1 MQIRSKSMESPF
13 GLRSR
18 RGELQMR
25 IVSLVPSLTLTL
37 FELGCTVE
45 EIVGRTPWCIH
56 PKEAVEQVQV
66 VGGTKTPNVKKIMAL
81 EPALV
86 VLDREENPKSIHDE
100 LVAAGINVFV
110 SSVEH
115 PSEVPEMLRQLGKA
129 IERQERAEEWASS
142 IESKLQSIKLNPLQ
156 SVRVA
161 PMIWHEPL
169 MSVGPEKYA
178 GGLLTALGLE
188 VPALIQGGNGY
199 PVVTP
204 EALIEHNVEWL
215 LLSSEPHD
223 FALEEGEAIA
233 AEILKLGGQVVRST
247 CIDGEALTWF
257 GTATLA
263 GLETLHKTLSEAS

>member
-1 MQIRSKSMESPF
+1 
-13 GLRSR
+13 
-18 RGELQMR
+18 MR

-37 FELGCTVE
+37 FELGCTTE

-56 PKEAVEQVQV
+56 PKDAVEQVQV

-81 EPALV
+81 NPELV
-86 VLDREENPKSIHDE
+86 VLDQEENPKKIHDE
-100 LVAAGINVFV
+100 FVDAGINVFV
-110 SSVEH
+110 SSVKH
-115 PSEVPEMLRQLGKA
+115 PAEVPEMLRQLGEA
-129 IERQERAEEWASS
+129 IDRKESAEKWASS
-142 IESKLQSIKLNPLQ
+142 IESKLRWMKKNPLQ

-169 MSVGPEKYA
+169 MSVGPGKYA
-178 GGLLTALGLE
+178 GGLLTTLGLE
-188 VPALIQGGNGY
+188 VPALVEGGNGY
-199 PVVTP
+199 PIVTP

-233 AEILKLGGQVVRST
+233 AEMRKLGGQGAHST

-257 GTATLA
+257 GTTTLA
-263 GLETLHKTLSEAS
+263 GLETLHKTLSDVI